1 MTLLAV
7 PPVLPML
14 VEDLGLSP
22 TLIGALSG
30 SPVLLLSVGAA
41 GGSFMI
47 ARLGARRAL
56 VFGLLVVA
64 SGSALRGVGA
74 SVPVLFSMSWLMAI
88 GIALMQPAMPS
99 VTRNWCPAHVGM
111 ATAVYANGLLVG
123 EILPVA
129 LTIPVILPLLNG
141 SWSWSLVFWSLPA
154 LLTAVAILIA
164 TQDERGTT
172 AAPGVRSAWW
182 PDLRNGLTWKAGLAI
197 GMSGSVYFGT
207 NGFVP
212 ELLRAREANDL
223 IGPSLTAL
231 NVGQLPSSIILLL
244 FARQLCLRRLPVVVA
259 VLACGCGLT
268 GIVFLSGY
276 WVVAASALVGGGT
289 AFILIWSIS
298 LPAMIAPSDQVS
310 RVSAG
315 IFTIGYFLAFLF
327 PLIGGV
333 IWEATQIPE
342 TSLAPMGV
350 MMLVA
355 LAAILM
361 LRTPDKAATPERG
374 SLPPG

>member
-47 ARLGARRAL
+47 MRLGARRAL
-56 VFGLLVVA
+56 IFGLLVVA
-64 SGSALRGVGA
+64 TGSALRGVGA
-74 SVPVLFSMSWLMAI
+74 SVPVLFAMSWLMAI

-99 VTRNWCPAHVGM
+99 VTRNWCPAYVGM

-123 EILPVA
+123 EILPVIF
-129 LTIPVILPLLNG
+129 TIPVILPLLNG

-172 AAPGVRSAWW
+172 AEPSVRSAWW
-182 PDLRNGLTWKAGLAI
+182 PDLHNGLTWKAGLAI

-231 NVGQLPSSIILLL
+231 NMGQLPSSIILLL
-244 FARQLCLRRLPVVVA
+244 FARQLCLRRLPVIVA
-259 VLACGCGLT
+259 VLACGWGLT
-268 GIVFLSGY
+268 GIVFLSGN
-276 WVVAASALVGGGT
+276 WVVAASAMVGGGT

-298 LPAMIAPSDQVS
+298 LPAMIVPADQVS

-361 LRTPDKAATPERG
+361 LRTPDTFAPPERG
-374 SLPPG
+374 SLPLG